1 MKKVKGYK
9 MGNAGG
15 VLAILGVCL
24 IVLIIGALGRKVEW
38 LVNFILRAVMGTI
51 GIYCLNY
58 LLASRQIAV
67 AVGINPLTI
76 LTSGV
81 LGFPGIAVLYGI
93 HFFKIL

>member
-1 MKKVKGYK
+1 MLS
-9 MGNAGG
+9 AGG
-15 VLAILGVCL
+15 MLAILGVCL

-38 LVNFILRAVMGTI
+38 VVNFILRAVMGSV

-58 LLASRQIAV
+58 FLALRQISV

-76 LTSGV
+76 LTSGI

>member
-1 MKKVKGYK
+1 MV
-9 MGNAGG
+9 NANG
-15 VLAILGVCL
+15 VLAILGVCV

-58 LLASRQIAV
+58 LLATREIMV

-76 LTSGV
+76 LTSGI